1 MEPLINLKYVI
12 ASLVYSLI
20 GILILVITFWAVEKA
35 TPDNLWK
42 EILEK
47 QNKALAIIFGAFII
61 AIAIIIASAIQG

>member
-1 MEPLINLKYVI
+1 MEPLLNLKYII

-20 GILILVITFWAVEKA
+20 GILILVITFWIVEIA